1 MDQIE
6 VLEKVWE
13 GDMKGRFDGDQ
24 CGGVRALWGGCWAV
38 QVGSMRGF
46 HTGDRCRPQSRFM
59 DFPFFLM

>member
-46 HTGDRCRPQSRFM
+46 HTGDRCRP
-59 DFPFFLM
+59 